1 MADRAKVLVVDDD
14 PDVVE
19 ATRLILER
27 NGYHVL
33 TAEDGGKGLA
43 QVRAERPDVIVL
55 DVMMPEGTEGFHFVW
70 ALRRDA
76 DERIKGIPIII
87 ISAIH
92 ERTKLR
98 FYPDQSD
105 GTYEP
110 GAYLPVEDFVDK
122 PINPAD
128 LVGRIERLLGRKS
141 EERI

>member
-27 NGYHVL
+27 NGYQVV

>member
-27 NGYHVL
+27 NGYHVV

>member
-19 ATRLILER
+19 ATRLILEH